1 MRKPCKTS
9 RAWHYKEDFR
19 HFWEYRQP
27 GCAQRFYEGW
37 SKAVMRSRLEPLKQV
52 VRLIDAHWREVFNYI
67 KHRITN
73 AASEGLNSR
82 IQSIKSAAR
91 GFRSFANYRIRIL
104 FHCGRLDLKPVFTH

>member
-1 MRKPCKTS
+1 M
-9 RAWHYKEDFR
+9 
-19 HFWEYRQP
+19 
-27 GCAQRFYEGW
+27 
-37 SKAVMRSRLEPLKQV
+37 
-52 VRLIDAHWREVFNYI
+52 LIPWGLACRIREVFNYI